1 MWEARGY
8 VHDNGPGAMTVD
20 DCATA
25 VLAAITSPVDLRYV
39 VAYPAPGSTMDR
51 LRGA

>member
-1 MWEARGY
+1 VWEARGY

-25 VLAAITSPVDLRYV
+25 VLTAMTSPVDLRYV
-39 VAYPAPGSTMDR
+39 LALPAPGSTMDV
-51 LRGA
+51 